1 MIMPDEILR
10 ARTLFERQIDCLR
23 RDDRVAQAK
32 LYADD
37 LVYDFPFAVDRPRHI
52 EGKEAFLAV
61 MRPMWEAVRGRAVN
75 VVGYREEITET
86 ADPDSLVAEFTL
98 VVQAPGGPV
107 DVSFVQFFRTR
118 NGKIAAVREYFS
130 PVARSEALRE

>member
-1 MIMPDEILR
+1 MPDEPLR
-10 ARTLFERQIDCLR
+10 ARALFDRQIDCLR
-23 RDDRVAQAK
+23 RDDRAAQAE

-61 MRPMWEAVRGRAVN
+61 MRPMWERVRGRSVN

-86 ADPDSLVAEFTL
+86 EDPDFLVAEFTL
-98 VVQAPGGPV
+98 VVEAAGGPV

-118 NGKIAAVREYFS
+118 GGRIAAVREYFS
-130 PVARSEALRE
+130 PVARSQALSE

>member
-1 MIMPDEILR
+1 MPDAFPR
-10 ARTLFERQIDCLR
+10 ARALFERQIGCLR
-23 RDDRVAQAK
+23 RDDRAAQAE

-52 EGKEAFLAV
+52 EGKEAFLTV
-61 MRPMWEAVRGRAVN
+61 MRPMWERVRGRAVN

-86 ADPDSLVAEFTL
+86 ADPDFLVAEFTL
-98 VVQAPGGPV
+98 VVEAPTGPV

-118 NGKIAAVREYFS
+118 NGKIVAVREYFS
-130 PVARSEALRE
+130 PVARSQALSE

>member
-1 MIMPDEILR
+1 M
-10 ARTLFERQIDCLR
+10 
-23 RDDRVAQAK
+23 AQAE

-75 VVGYREEITET
+75 IVGYREEITET
-86 ADPDSLVAEFTL
+86 VDPDFLVAEFTFDIEAAGRTVEVTYL
-98 VVQAPGGPV
+98 
-107 DVSFVQFFRTR
+107 QFFRTR
-118 NGKIAAVREYFS
+118 SGKIAAVREYFS
-130 PVARSEALRE
+130 PVARSEALSE

>member
-1 MIMPDEILR
+1 MPDASLR
-10 ARTLFERQIDCLR
+10 ARALFDRQIDCLR
-23 RDDRVAQAK
+23 RDDRAAQAE

-52 EGKEAFLAV
+52 EGRDTFLAV
-61 MRPMWEAVRGRAVN
+61 MRPMWEQVRGRAVN
-75 VVGYREEITET
+75 IVGYRQEITET
-86 ADPDSLVAEFTL
+86 ADPDFLVAEFTL
-98 VVQAPGGPV
+98 VVEAANGPV

-130 PVARSEALRE
+130 PAARSEALSE

>member
-1 MIMPDEILR
+1 MPDATPR
-10 ARTLFERQIDCLR
+10 ARALFDRQIDCLR
-23 RDDRVAQAK
+23 RDDRMAQAE

-75 VVGYREEITET
+75 IVGYREEITET
-86 ADPDSLVAEFTL
+86 ADPDFLVAEFTF
-98 VVQAPGGPV
+98 VVQASGGPV

-130 PVARSEALRE
+130 PVARSQALSE